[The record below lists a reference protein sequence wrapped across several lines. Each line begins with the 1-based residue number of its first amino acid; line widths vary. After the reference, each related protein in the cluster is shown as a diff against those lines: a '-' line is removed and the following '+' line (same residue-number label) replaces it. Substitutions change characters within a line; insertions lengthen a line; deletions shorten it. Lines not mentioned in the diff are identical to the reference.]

1 MIDEE
6 AAKAIEKVHGS
17 SAELIKVRPFLTEEV
32 EYISPEYDE
41 KYIIADISIPLD
53 EHKNILTKRVP

>member
-1 MIDEE
+1 
-6 AAKAIEKVHGS
+6 
-17 SAELIKVRPFLTEEV
+17 LTEEI